1 MGTLSLDM
9 GRILLLVLLSVFLQP
24 IVTTTT
30 DKDYLIETEDD
41 ENYLVQYTI
50 SEGEDAE
57 NETVTEKN
65 ECTEAGLVNGQT
77 KVHQTWKCLGNGTA
91 ICTENK
97 QDCSAC
103 DGKLKKTNFEK
114 TYKINKEAK
123 REGCVTASLI
133 KKCQPG
139 VVLTGVTRESIK
151 HSCDKTGQ
159 EKKRE
164 KLHVK
169 THKTDADVL
178 DEGTAVVEDEKD
190 ADVLD
195 EGTAVVE
202 DEKDADVLDGGT
214 AVVEDEAPKP
224 Y

>member
-1 MGTLSLDM
+1 MGGALCFTLSLDM

-103 DGKLKKTNFEK
+103 DGKLKKT
-114 TYKINKEAK
+114 YKINKEAK

-159 EKKRE
+159 EKKRK

-190 ADVLD
+190 S
-195 EGTAVVE
+195 
-202 DEKDADVLDGGT
+202 DVLDGGT